1 MEIQQV
7 KYFLAACEELNFT
20 RAARRCNVAQP
31 SLSAALQRLEREL
44 GGLLFVR
51 ASTGVHLTRLG
62 RAVMPHF
69 EQINRHVE
77 RARKIASGSV
87 TTANGMRRGRADHRL
102 AGYPIVSDRRRP
114 RERLGS

>member
-1 MEIQQV
+1 MQIQQV

-20 RAARRCNVAQP
+20 RAAKRCNVAQP

-44 GGLLFVR
+44 GGQLFVR
-51 ASTGVHLTRLG
+51 VSTGVHLTELG

-69 EQINRHVE
+69 EQINRHIE
-77 RARKIASGSV
+77 RARKIASAV
-87 TTANGMRRGRADHRL
+87 RTANGMRRGRT
-102 AGYPIVSDRRRP
+102 DRRPAGLPNVRDRDRA